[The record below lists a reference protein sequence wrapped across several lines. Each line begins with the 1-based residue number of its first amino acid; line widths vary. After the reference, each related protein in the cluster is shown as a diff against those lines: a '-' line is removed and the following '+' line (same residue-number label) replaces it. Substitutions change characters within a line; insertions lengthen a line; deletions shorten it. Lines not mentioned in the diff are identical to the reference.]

1 MRKDRAEEQLPLRN
15 LLEDRSYRI
24 GLRIMSLEYYI
35 ASLQGLHD
43 DLAILFGQNEGEVC
57 FCGWSCDL

>member
-1 MRKDRAEEQLPLRN
+1 MRLKNLVRALRSFTHDFDLPLRN

-43 DLAILFGQNEGEVC
+43 DLAILFGQNEDQV
-57 FCGWSCDL
+57 

>member
-43 DLAILFGQNEGEVC
+43 DLAILFGQNEGEV
-57 FCGWSCDL
+57 